1 MTSCQELEGMQILT
15 FLISFLMALYLLL
28 DFLE

>member
-1 MTSCQELEGMQILT
+1 MTSCEEFEGMQILT
-15 FLISFLMALYLLL
+15 FLISFLMAIYLLL